1 MENLYLPNTSK
12 TPEINFKLNGDLTIK
27 GISTPENVIKFYD
40 PIIIWVHRFKDLKP
54 EKVSLTFD
62 LDYINSSS
70 SKVLIDFIE
79 YTNVLKEDNID
90 VEINWFYYPED
101 EDIFE
106 LGEKFQLNTSNKINF
121 VKKYDEK

>member
-12 TPEINFKLNGDLTIK
+12 TPEINFNLNGDLTIR
-27 GISTPENVIKFYD
+27 GISTPENVFKFYD
-40 PIIIWVHRFKDLKP
+40 PIIIWVHQFKDLKP
-54 EKVSLTFD
+54 EKVNLTFD

-79 YTNVLKEDNID
+79 YTNILKEDNIN
-90 VEINWFYYPED
+90 VEINWFYYAED

-121 VKKYDEK
+121 VKKHDK